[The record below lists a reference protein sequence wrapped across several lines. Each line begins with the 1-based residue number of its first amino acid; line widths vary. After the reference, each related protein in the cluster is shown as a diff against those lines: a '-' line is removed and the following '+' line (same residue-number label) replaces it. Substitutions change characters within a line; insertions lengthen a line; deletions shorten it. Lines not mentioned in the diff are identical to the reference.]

1 MAATIAAPTRALYS
15 ATKAAAFMAVESCR
29 VECEGSGVR
38 FFCKSPHLLYTRLIK
53 ALIPGTIANGFRLK
67 HAVNN
72 GGGVDETQLDIRHN
86 WEKLLLKPEDG
97 KHLLIDGS

>member
-1 MAATIAAPTRALYS
+1 MIA
-15 ATKAAAFMAVESCR
+15 
-29 VECEGSGVR
+29 
-38 FFCKSPHLLYTRLIK
+38 LL
-53 ALIPGTIANGFRLK
+53 PGTIANGFRLK

-97 KHLLIDGS
+97 TSTPLIS

>member
-1 MAATIAAPTRALYS
+1 MIA
-15 ATKAAAFMAVESCR
+15 
-29 VECEGSGVR
+29 
-38 FFCKSPHLLYTRLIK
+38 LL
-53 ALIPGTIANGFRLK
+53 PGTIANGFRLK

-97 KHLLIDGS
+97 KHPLQMVADDSDLYDNAPSIAKHLPIPTYSISTVLTDPIATGSA

>member
-1 MAATIAAPTRALYS
+1 MIA
-15 ATKAAAFMAVESCR
+15 
-29 VECEGSGVR
+29 
-38 FFCKSPHLLYTRLIK
+38 LL
-53 ALIPGTIANGFRLK
+53 PGTIANGFRLK

-97 KHLLIDGS
+97 KRPFQMVADDSGLYDNTSLVPKPIPIPTDSISTILTYPIATGSA

>member
-1 MAATIAAPTRALYS
+1 
-15 ATKAAAFMAVESCR
+15 MAVESCR

-38 FFCKSPHLLYTRLIK
+38 FFCKSHKCNARLMIALL
-53 ALIPGTIANGFRLK
+53 PGTIANGFRLK
-67 HAVNN
+67 HAVNK

-97 KHLLIDGS
+97 KHHLYNDS

>member
-1 MAATIAAPTRALYS
+1 MEAL
-15 ATKAAAFMAVESCR
+15 
-29 VECEGSGVR
+29 
-38 FFCKSPHLLYTRLIK
+38 L
-53 ALIPGTIANGFRLK
+53 PGTIANGFRLK

-97 KHLLIDGS
+97 KPTCEVVADNSGLDNHASFIPKPLPIPTYPISTFLTHSISTSSA